1 MKKYTYP
8 TIAYIFILILFS
20 CQTELRPIDERWQ
33 FVSGKREIAIS
44 GISPTSD
51 TNKYL
56 VVHDNK
62 KKGQL
67 RVGLINLDADSLYVG
82 LKWPSETLPIDLEAL
97 SNIPGL
103 KNEYIAMG
111 SWGFCYWIKLDLQSN
126 TIDIIKEFR
135 IPDSGPPLNLEN
147 LLIIRKNNNTYIAWA
162 HRGSDSEESI
172 LFWGSISLFDD
183 DITISVEDSIFIN
196 LPWPITSKRNMS
208 DMDIDNNNIL
218 WTSSTSDPG
227 DDGPYQSAIYK
238 IGKFEVL
245 KEKLYF
251 IISDS
256 FPKQYVFKKN
266 KVEALTV
273 NDNKI
278 VFATDDENLGAA
290 INFTIDGY

>member
-1 MKKYTYP
+1 MKRDTYP
-8 TIAYIFILILFS
+8 LIVYIFILILFG
-20 CQTELRPIDERWQ
+20 CQTDLRPIDERWQ

-67 RVGLINLDADSLYVG
+67 RVGLINLAADSLYEG

-103 KNEYIAMG
+103 QNEYIAMG

-126 TIDIIKEFR
+126 TLDIIKEFR
-135 IPDSGPPLNLEN
+135 IPDSGPPLNLESF
-147 LLIIRKNNNTYIAWA
+147 LIIRKNNNTYVAWA
-162 HRGSDSEESI
+162 HRGSDNEESI

-183 DITISVEDSIFIN
+183 NITISVEDSVFIN
-196 LPWPITSKRNMS
+196 LPWPITSKRHMS
-208 DMDIDNNNIL
+208 DMDIDDNNAI
-218 WTSSTSDPG
+218 WTSATSDPG

-238 IGKFEVL
+238 IGNFEIS

-251 IISDS
+251 NISDT
-256 FPKQYVFKKN
+256 FPKKFVFNNN
-266 KVEALTV
+266 KVEALTI
-273 NDNKI
+273 NGNKI
-278 VFATDDENLGAA
+278 IFATDDENLGAA
-290 INFTIDGY
+290 INFSVDGY

>member
-1 MKKYTYP
+1 MKRDTYP
-8 TIAYIFILILFS
+8 LIVYIFILILFG
-20 CQTELRPIDERWQ
+20 CQTDLRPIDERWQ

-67 RVGLINLDADSLYVG
+67 RVGLINLAADSLYEG
-82 LKWPSETLPIDLEAL
+82 LKWPGETLPIDLEAL

-103 KNEYIAMG
+103 QNEYIAMG

-126 TIDIIKEFR
+126 TLDIIKEFR
-135 IPDSGPPLNLEN
+135 IPDSGPPLNLESF
-147 LLIIRKNNNTYIAWA
+147 LIIRKNNNTYATWA
-162 HRGSDSEESI
+162 HRGSDNEESI

-183 DITISVEDSIFIN
+183 NINISVEDSVFIN
-196 LPWPITSKRNMS
+196 LPWPIKSKRHMS
-208 DMDIDNNNIL
+208 DMDIDDNNAI
-218 WTSSTSDPG
+218 WTSATSDPG

-238 IGKFEVL
+238 IGNFEIS

-251 IISDS
+251 NISDT
-256 FPKQYVFKKN
+256 FPKKFVFNNN
-266 KVEALTV
+266 KVEALTI
-273 NDNKI
+273 NGNKI
-278 VFATDDENLGAA
+278 IFATDDENLGAA
-290 INFTIDGY
+290 INFSVDGY

>member
-1 MKKYTYP
+1 MKRDTYP
-8 TIAYIFILILFS
+8 LIVYIFILILFG
-20 CQTELRPIDERWQ
+20 CQTDLRPIDERWQ

-67 RVGLINLDADSLYVG
+67 RVGLINLAADSLYEG
-82 LKWPSETLPIDLEAL
+82 LKWPGETLPIDLEAL

-103 KNEYIAMG
+103 QNEYIAMG

-126 TIDIIKEFR
+126 TLDLIKEFR
-135 IPDSGPPLNLEN
+135 IPDSGPPLNLESF
-147 LLIIRKNNNTYIAWA
+147 LIIRKNNNTYATWA
-162 HRGSDSEESI
+162 HRGSDNEESI

-183 DITISVEDSIFIN
+183 NINISVEDSVFIN
-196 LPWPITSKRNMS
+196 LPWPIKSKRHMS
-208 DMDIDNNNIL
+208 DMDIDDNNAI
-218 WTSSTSDPG
+218 WTSATSDPG

-238 IGKFEVL
+238 IGNFEIS

-251 IISDS
+251 NISDT
-256 FPKQYVFKKN
+256 FPKKFVFNNN
-266 KVEALTV
+266 KVEALTI
-273 NDNKI
+273 NGNKI
-278 VFATDDENLGAA
+278 IFATDDENLGAA
-290 INFTIDGY
+290 INFSVDGY

>member
-1 MKKYTYP
+1 MKRDTYP
-8 TIAYIFILILFS
+8 LIVYIFILILFG
-20 CQTELRPIDERWQ
+20 CQTDLRPIDERWQ

-67 RVGLINLDADSLYVG
+67 RVGLINLAADSLYEG
-82 LKWPSETLPIDLEAL
+82 LKWPGETLPIDLEAL

-103 KNEYIAMG
+103 QNEYIAMG

-126 TIDIIKEFR
+126 TLDIIKEFR
-135 IPDSGPPLNLEN
+135 IPDSGPPLNLESF
-147 LLIIRKNNNTYIAWA
+147 LIIRKNNNTYATWA
-162 HRGSDSEESI
+162 HRGSDNEESI

-183 DITISVEDSIFIN
+183 NINISVEDSVFIN
-196 LPWPITSKRNMS
+196 LPWPIKSKRHMS
-208 DMDIDNNNIL
+208 DMDIDDNNAI
-218 WTSSTSDPG
+218 WTSATSDPG

-238 IGKFEVL
+238 IGSFQIKNNEMKFIL
-245 KEKLYF
+245 ATPHF
-251 IISDS
+251 
-256 FPKQYVFKKN
+256 KQFVFESN
-266 KVEALTV
+266 KVEAMTIIK
-273 NDNKI
+273 NKM

-290 INFTIDGY
+290 INISVDGY